1 MDSTTLNSILQ
12 SLELTLGVTE
22 ASDIAI
28 LTEIL
33 NNAMYEIQKAR
44 RYPLNMSQADI
55 DADMENY
62 ISNVKHLAS
71 YDYSRIGAEGEDSHS
86 ENGINRSYDDRA
98 KCFYGVL
105 PFAKMF

>member
-1 MDSTTLNSILQ
+1 MDTDFCQMLFLLLLRLCFSFLVN
-12 SLELTLGVTE
+12 VV
-22 ASDIAI
+22 
-28 LTEIL
+28 
-33 NNAMYEIQKAR
+33 
-44 RYPLNMSQADI
+44 
-55 DADMENY
+55 NY

>member
-12 SLELTLGVTE
+12 SLEITLGVTE

-33 NNAMYEIQKAR
+33 NNAVYEIKKAR

-71 YDYSRIGAEGEDSHS
+71 YDYSRIGAEGEDSHT
-86 ENGINRSYDDRA
+86 ENGISRKYIERGKLWS
-98 KCFYGVL
+98 GVV
-105 PFAKMF
+105 PFAKV